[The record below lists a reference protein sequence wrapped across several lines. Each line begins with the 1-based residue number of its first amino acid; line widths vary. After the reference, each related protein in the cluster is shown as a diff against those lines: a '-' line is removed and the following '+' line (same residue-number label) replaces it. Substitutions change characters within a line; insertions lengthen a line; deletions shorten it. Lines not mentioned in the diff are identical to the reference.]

1 MITILFFAQLQEE
14 IGPTLQFECAQ
25 CTVQAVK
32 EYVLHSYPHV
42 MLDSTMVAINEQFAS
57 GDDLVTAGD
66 VVAFLPP
73 VSGG

>member
-14 IGPTLQFECAQ
+14 IGPSLQFDCTQ

-32 EYVLHSYPHV
+32 EYVLRGYPHV
-42 MLDSTMVAINEQFAS
+42 MLDSAMVAINEQFAS
-57 GDDLVTAGD
+57 ADNLVTAGD

>member
-1 MITILFFAQLQEE
+1 MINILFFAKLQEE
-14 IGPTLQFECAQ
+14 IGPSLQFDCTQ

-32 EYVLHSYPHV
+32 DYVLHCYPHV

-57 GDDLVTAGD
+57 ADDFVTAGD